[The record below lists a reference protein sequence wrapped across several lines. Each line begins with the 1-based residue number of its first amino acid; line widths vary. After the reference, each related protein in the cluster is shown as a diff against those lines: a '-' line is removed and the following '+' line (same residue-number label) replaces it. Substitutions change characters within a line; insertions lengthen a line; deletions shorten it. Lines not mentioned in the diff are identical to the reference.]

1 MTSVRLFLLLV
12 VARFSLTVRSA
23 VSDCYP
29 QWVFSPWVDT
39 LDEQTVLGKHPKL
52 TYYELMTHLK

>member
-39 LDEQTVLGKHPKL
+39 LDEQNGIRQTPEINLL
-52 TYYELMTHLK
+52 